1 MYKVSIPTGHVKK
14 VTQLLSNSNKL
25 SSTFNITKTGIIVK
39 EVDLEKVLNLICKL
53 ELKVS
58 TKKVA

>member
-1 MYKVSIPTGHVKK
+1 MYKISIPTGHLKK
-14 VTQLLSNSNKL
+14 VTQSLSNSNKL